1 MKKIL
6 SFVISMLTV
15 IHCFIITP
23 QSSVSAQNEK
33 YGICYVNIIDESG
46 KQSYMKAIIRND
58 CLMVDIQSISS
69 KLGLECNILGKS
81 LLKEKYNEMIDG
93 ANYFLTLLRSEHRFS
108 DSENDFRITISKKEC
123 DLVFTFYENQSIASA
138 VSPVYGKLSFDM
150 GGKVTAV
157 TDENGGVHY
166 YVPIF
171 AFMEIFNSGYYIDSE
186 TDCIYLFGTYTTV
199 MDIMHMQDKLSDYES
214 NKGLLDA
221 INDNILTALGMLLG
235 GWIDGGVDYIFSYDW
250 LNSNEYIIVKS
261 TSSQNEFI
269 IVETGALVDIS
280 DMYDGNVYVEFDSQ
294 ENKYRDV
301 CRNNYYSKREV
312 ENPNHDMF
320 YENEFEYLTMQMC
333 CSDTDE
339 VKAISDSAS
348 STNDQ
353 KDSLIGAYDVL
364 KEYFIDADSKLNNM
378 AEGYNDI
385 LKSGR
390 YVSLT
395 EFESAYNDYKRCKK
409 IKSILNANDAFN
421 MAVGTS
427 ASMFLTA
434 GSLIVEISSA
444 QDNYVDCVT
453 TFLDY
458 SEKVLDEADHMGYDT
473 IRERLAMY
481 KSSKDSILNAIMTSD
496 EMQGVINGA
505 FVETFVPHA
514 AALSFAK
521 NATKWGVNA
530 LSGGAFDFKDAYFNS
545 MYNEIFCGSTEKTVR
560 KYLKESE
567 FDIETYKKLEWTRL
581 KSCYVALE
589 NEAELYRLYVEFH
602 KKNIFNQ
609 DDLAQAE
616 KIYNV
621 EKGEIDRVTPI
632 LAEYMAIILY
642 GENGT
647 TPDNINLAE
656 KIAAENNKYLISNKY
671 ALYQKLTGT
680 VYYSED
686 EDGEDKIPLE
696 YVYAEL
702 TNSHPL
708 KTFTTDINGDFVDP
722 SILEVYVPDGEFLL
736 EITNTPI
743 PEPYIMNITVTLDE
757 KCDLGDIIICKPKT
771 EITSTQG
778 NTRPHNSAQEE
789 TSASPTETETVPA
802 DETQAESPVQPTTE
816 ETTPLPDTVAPEE
829 YYSDNDYSEYLDD
842 FGLLPEDTIAWME
855 YNGHVYALYD
865 YLMTPSMINMIYEYN
880 NSVHLVTI
888 TDSDEQAAVEDLI
901 AEGGRPFYYTGG
913 CVDVDGNLYWINGE
927 SNAYSNWYEGCP
939 DVYGD
944 PNYSDVVV
952 IYRGIELPAQDDPD
966 FGTWFDTIDNEF
978 SYLDIYSEDE
988 GYYGFIL
995 EWDQP
1000 DVHF

>member
-81 LLKEKYNEMIDG
+81 LLKEKYNEMIDD

-108 DSENDFRITISKKEC
+108 DSENDFRITVSKKEC

-199 MDIMHMQDKLSDYES
+199 MDIMHMQDKLSDYGS

-221 INDNILTALGMLLG
+221 IQDCNITELGMNFG
-235 GWIDGGVDYIFSYDW
+235 DAVDTGLDYALSPSTISKYLQFIVMSQLFPFQQVSLIKDMCDDLSQYISKD
-250 LNSNEYIIVKS
+250 EYNLI
-261 TSSQNEFI
+261 
-269 IVETGALVDIS
+269 
-280 DMYDGNVYVEFDSQ
+280 
-294 ENKYRDV
+294 
-301 CRNNYYSKREV
+301 
-312 ENPNHDMF
+312 
-320 YENEFEYLTMQMC
+320 TMQMC

-339 VKAISDSAS
+339 VKAFSDSAS

-696 YVYAEL
+696 YVYTEL

-757 KCDLGDIIICKPKT
+757 ECDLGDIIICKPKT

-802 DETQAESPVQPTTE
+802 DETQAESPVQPTAE
-816 ETTPLPDTVAPEE
+816 ETTPLPDTAAPEE

-988 GYYGFIL
+988 DYYGFIL